1 MARSPGC
8 RGPAGRGQGSRTRR
22 PGRRPVVPTAR
33 GSAGSHEGRRSSG
46 VSPSRFRAGRP
57 RPLSDGARD
66 ELALDRIE
74 GRLRPAGQAELAE
87 DVADVSPGRPF
98 GDAEIRG
105 DLLVAATL
113 PNEPENLE
121 LPLGERLDGG
131 RRRPAAK
138 AAGKDPRRRRVEMD
152 LVV

>member
-46 VSPSRFRAGRP
+46 ASPSRFRHVSGQVGPVA
-57 RPLSDGARD
+57 LSDGARD

-74 GRLRPAGQAELAE
+74 GRLRPAGQAELAQ

-121 LPLGERLDGG
+121 LP
-131 RRRPAAK
+131 
-138 AAGKDPRRRRVEMD
+138 
-152 LVV
+152 